1 MVFYEHVFREATAKR
16 IEDHVQ
22 SLRLSSPSGRN
33 NINFRSTN
41 GNTWWRRNPSAH
53 QKLTEVAN
61 ILMQPIPQTNKDQIF
76 STFMLVR
83 NVRSIIRPSNNGRSY
98 INRQS
103 LHVNFETSPIYGE
116 AFMQIIY
123 YVDTPRYAS
132 GHVAS
137 PGNRGRLLVG
147 QQGHARALV
156 PERGHAVY
164 FTPTDTWHEVLPQS
178 NQNVNVDRKMIIMFL
193 YKRTSRTNVVSEQI
207 RNYHP
212 NFPFGLQALAGVRIP
227 IQTERSLASLMRQ
240 LAVANKKRR
249 RPNTA
254 RTPPPKPKYRRTNN
268 RMNMN

>member
-1 MVFYEHVFREATAKR
+1 MVFYEHVFGEATATR
-16 IEDHVQ
+16 IEDHVR
-22 SLRLSSPSGRN
+22 SLRLSAPNGN
-33 NINFRSTN
+33 ENINFRSTN
-41 GNTWWRRNPSAH
+41 GNTWWRRNPTAH
-53 QKLTEVAN
+53 QKLTEIAN
-61 ILMQPIPQTNKDQIF
+61 ILLQPVSQTNKDQIF

-83 NVRSIIRPSNNGRSY
+83 NIRSIIRPSNNGLSY

-103 LHVNFETSPIYGE
+103 LHVNFETNPRYGE

-123 YVDTPRYAS
+123 YVDTPRYVN
-132 GHVAS
+132 GRIAS

-193 YKRTSRTNVVSEQI
+193 YKHTRRTNVVSQQI

-227 IQTERSLASLMRQ
+227 LQAERSLANLMRG
-240 LAVANKKRR
+240 LAVANRKRR

-254 RTPPPKPKYRRTNN
+254 RTRAPASKRLKRT
-268 RMNMN
+268 